1 MYWHALSIKAM
12 FISLQECAWHALQ
25 LGKSHRRE
33 LEDVRCNKWPGCYP
47 NAPKTLWENT
57 HTLQK
62 MSRILKNIFHEE
74 ELSSQFVGHDSQRV
88 LLFTVD
94 NILWLSPV
102 LPAAPA
108 SSYCLQLKP
117 LGLES
122 NRVFSLTLGCFNIT
136 LTILFALKG
145 PGSKWQSFQCYEL
158 LHFKL
163 LQIALQNIWQ
173 CFKNKHTLLV

>member
-1 MYWHALSIKAM
+1 MPS
-12 FISLQECAWHALQ
+12 S
-25 LGKSHRRE
+25 LGKATGKSWRKYGAINDQAVILMPLRLCE
-33 LEDVRCNKWPGCYP
+33 
-47 NAPKTLWENT
+47 KTP
-57 HTLQK
+57 HTPQK
-62 MSRILKNIFHEE
+62 MFRILKNIFHEE
-74 ELSSQFVGHDSQRV
+74 ELPSQFIGHDSQRV

-94 NILWLSPV
+94 NILLLSPV

-117 LGLES
+117 YGLES
-122 NRVFSLTLGCFNIT
+122 NRVFSLALGYFNIS

-145 PGSKWQSFQCYEL
+145 PGSKWQSFQYYEL

-173 CFKNKHTLLV
+173 CFKNTHTLLV